1 MQGEL
6 NMPLNHK
13 QINGYLYTVEAV
25 GAIFVGLFLTVYLLG
40 LRDVPKD
47 VVYHSD
53 PTFRMLLS
61 TFGVLA
67 ITLVLI
73 GILAAFLLRNKK

>member
-1 MQGEL
+1 
-6 NMPLNHK
+6 MPLNPK
-13 QINGYLYTVEAV
+13 QTNGYLYTVEAV
-25 GAIFVGLFLTVYLLG
+25 GALFVGLFLTVYLLG

-67 ITLVLI
+67 IALVLA
-73 GILAAFLLRNKK
+73 GIVAAVLIKNKN

>member
-1 MQGEL
+1 
-6 NMPLNHK
+6 MPLNHK
-13 QINGYLYTVEAV
+13 QMNEFLYAFEGV
-25 GAIFVGLFLTVYLLG
+25 GAVFVGLFLTVYLLG

-53 PTFRMLLS
+53 PTLRMLLS

-67 ITLVLI
+67 IALVLA
-73 GILAAFLLRNKK
+73 GIVVAALMRNKN